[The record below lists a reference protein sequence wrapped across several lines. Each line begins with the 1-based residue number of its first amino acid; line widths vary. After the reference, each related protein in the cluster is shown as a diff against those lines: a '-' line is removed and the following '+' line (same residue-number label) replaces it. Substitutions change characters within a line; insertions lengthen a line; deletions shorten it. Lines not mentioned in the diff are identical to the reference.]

1 LSPRKKKSRPLQRQS
16 RGKENWGSAINL
28 NGIHEALLDRSGV
41 AQRQRESFP
50 SKPALELEAKRL
62 TPQPKTTAMCSR
74 GGEMITAG
82 SGFDPFGNSYM
93 IHCGELSLAGGAAM
107 TTSTNNDAADA
118 VLLPSD
124 EDATYTTPQTNLKRH
139 HLLPSEPATKEEVM
153 DFDEDCSSETEFEEK
168 EDEVID
174 RGSLV
179 GHQNDGRDRDSLVT
193 YAISPLSSPSSLD
206 DIEGGVLFLSPSD
219 IIYYLDREHSD
230 EGLGVFRLFQPEM
243 KTENLELWI
252 YSKITDLT
260 SMATSNSEGG
270 VLQDLVVVDEVEQ
283 NHSDLD
289 DQFVEGLLRLQ

>member
-1 LSPRKKKSRPLQRQS
+1 M
-16 RGKENWGSAINL
+16 
-28 NGIHEALLDRSGV
+28 
-41 AQRQRESFP
+41 AQRQRELFP

-82 SGFDPFGNSYM
+82 SGVDPFGN
-93 IHCGELSLAGGAAM
+93 
-107 TTSTNNDAADA
+107 NDI
-118 VLLPSD
+118 
-124 EDATYTTPQTNLKRH
+124 
-139 HLLPSEPATKEEVM
+139 
-153 DFDEDCSSETEFEEK
+153 
-168 EDEVID
+168 EVID

-179 GHQNDGRDRDSLVT
+179 GHQNNGLDRDSLMT
-193 YAISPLSSPSSLD
+193 YASRPTMAFIPLPYRPLSPLSSPSSFD
-206 DIEGGVLFLSPSD
+206 DIEGGVPFLSPSD